1 MKKILILDFDGVV
14 AMTEDIELGYINKRY
29 CINSK
34 ISDYDNTISSE
45 KNVSILTNTD
55 ISFEE
60 FYYDFT
66 RNYAMSKEL
75 HKDVILL
82 PYAKKVI
89 EELSKEYYL
98 FISTARN
105 SLGIDVIKYVLKNNG
120 ILQYFNGFHFV
131 YYFDDKMQFIKSPKA
146 EFISSFK
153 SNVSFFVDDS
163 EREIEKTKNIV
174 PSILFDVTQTKNV
187 QGSWSAHNWLEL
199 ADLLL

>member
-1 MKKILILDFDGVV
+1 MKKILILDFDGVI
-14 AMTEDIELGYINKRY
+14 AITEHIEVEYINKKY
-29 CINSK
+29 GINSK
-34 ISDYDNTISSE
+34 ISDYTNNISLE
-45 KNVSILTNTD
+45 KNVSILTKID

-66 RNYAMSKEL
+66 KNYAMSKDL
-75 HKDVILL
+75 HKNVTLL

-105 SLGIDVIKYVLKNNG
+105 SLGIDVIKYVLKNNE
-120 ILQYFNGFHFV
+120 ILQYFNGIHFV
-131 YYFDDKMQFIKSPKA
+131 YYFDDKMQFIKNPKT

-153 SNVSFFVDDS
+153 SNVSFFIDDS
-163 EREIEKTKNIV
+163 EREIEKTKNIT
-174 PSILFDVTQTKNV
+174 PSILFDVTKTKNIK
-187 QGSWSAHNWLEL
+187 GSWSVHNWLEV